1 LCGRL
6 YGGGLMPVFRIGEAA
21 RLLGVSDDTLRRW
34 ANTGRVASTTT
45 ASGRRGVDGA
55 ELARLATDMG
65 ADAVPRLPVSA
76 CNQLSGLVT
85 RVVRDQVMAQVDLQV
100 GPHRIVSLMTVEAV
114 DELGLAP
121 GVPAVAT
128 VRSTSVIV
136 TLPQPPRNDPAR
148 ANPVKRSQNS

>member
-1 LCGRL
+1 
-6 YGGGLMPVFRIGEAA
+6 
-21 RLLGVSDDTLRRW
+21 
-34 ANTGRVASTTT
+34 
-45 ASGRRGVDGA
+45 
-55 ELARLATDMG
+55 
-65 ADAVPRLPVSA
+65 
-76 CNQLSGLVT
+76 
-85 RVVRDQVMAQVDLQV
+85 
-100 GPHRIVSLMTVEAV
+100 VSLMTVEAV